1 VTTPSAIV
9 LAVLAFGAMIL
20 VHEFGHFL
28 LARRVGVRVHAF
40 AIGFGPTIVAWRR
53 GETTYS
59 WNALPLGGYVR
70 MEGEDAEGDGSAAS
84 FRAKSVG
91 ARMAIIAGGPAMNFL
106 LAIVILALSAAT
118 GGVPGGASTRIGTL
132 EAGWPAALAG
142 LQPGDE
148 IVAIDGVPMTSGEL
162 VIQTIHRSAGRE
174 LVLEV
179 RRGTEV
185 LTARVTPRLDA
196 ARGVGRIGFAPE
208 PIHRRLD
215 PARALWWGVERTGQI
230 VGLIVGIIGVLIR
243 EGRFLEN
250 LGGPLAAGSMLT
262 QAATLGVQTYLQLTA
277 FLSVMIGLFNLFPI
291 PALDGARLAFLA
303 LEGIRR
309 RPIDPRREGWV
320 HMVGFALL
328 ILLLVFLT
336 VQDVRRLIGA
346 GG

>member
-1 VTTPSAIV
+1 VTTPLAIV

-20 VHEFGHFL
+20 VHEFGHFI

-40 AIGFGPTIVAWRR
+40 AIGFGPTILAWRR

-106 LAIVILALSAAT
+106 LAIVILAVSAAT

-132 EAGWPAALAG
+132 EPAWPAALAG

-148 IVAIDGVPMTSGEL
+148 IVAIDGVSMTSGEQ

-179 RRGTEV
+179 RRGNEV

-196 ARGVGRIGFAPE
+196 
-208 PIHRRLD
+208 
-215 PARALWWGVERTGQI
+215 ARALWWGVERTGQI
-230 VGLIVGIIGVLIR
+230 VGLIVGIIGMLVR
-243 EGRFLEN
+243 EGRVLEN